1 MNRSRLQILFEDNHL
16 LAVVKPAGLATMG
29 VGAGKMSL
37 LTLAKQ
43 YIKARYRKPGNVY
56 LGVVSRI
63 DEPVSGVVVFAR
75 TSKAAA
81 RLSRQFHNRA
91 VEKVYWAIIDGKISP
106 PSDEWVD
113 FIAKNESLRRMIRVG
128 SNVPGAQE
136 ARLAYRLLREVPNGS
151 LIEVRPETGR
161 KHQIRV
167 QFSSRG
173 FPILGDQ
180 KYGSQ
185 EPFTSGIALH
195 ARRLA
200 FDHPISKDRIEFTA
214 PVPAAWHNSGISE

>member
-1 MNRSRLQILFEDNHL
+1 MNRSSLQILYEDNHL

-29 VGAGKMSL
+29 VAAGKASL

-43 YIKARYRKPGNVY
+43 YIKARCGKPGNVY

-81 RLSRQFHNRA
+81 RLSRQFHSRT
-91 VEKVYWAIIDGKISP
+91 VEKVYWAIIEQEINP
-106 PSDEWVD
+106 PSGEWVD
-113 FIAKNESLRRMIRVG
+113 FIAKNEGLRRMVRVG
-128 SNVPGAQE
+128 CGALGAQE
-136 ARLAYRLLREVPNGS
+136 ARLAYRLLRQVPDGS

-173 FPILGDQ
+173 FPVLGDQ
-180 KYGSQ
+180 KYGSRR
-185 EPFTSGIALH
+185 PFSSGIALH

-200 FDHPISKDRIEFTA
+200 LDHPISKDRIEFTA
-214 PVPAAWHNSGISE
+214 PVPVAWRSSGVNE